1 MNTKTIISFSLL
13 LLACTT
19 LAQSA
24 PRYIELVETNFIDN
38 TLTLLGRPEVRA
50 DLAME
55 SNQVGQFRALL
66 NTRPDERTTLDN
78 LLTPKQQQRLHQ
90 LLLQTK
96 GPVFIALD
104 SATQEQLGLTPEQK
118 ESVAQSLQHYEQFR
132 LPFVQRYG
140 RQLVAGI
147 TDQTVEERKAEVDAL
162 ALAITHILKERD
174 QDILHALTEEQR
186 RIFVGL
192 EGTPLEIAWPQHEM
206 VFGETFKE

>member
-1 MNTKTIISFSLL
+1 MNTKTVISVFLL

-55 SNQVGQFRALL
+55 SNQVASFRTLL
-66 NTRPDERTTLDN
+66 NTRPDERTNLDN
-78 LLTPKQQQRLHQ
+78 LLTPEQQQRLHQ
-90 LLLQTK
+90 LLLQMK

-104 SATQEQLGLTPEQK
+104 PATQEKLGLTPEQK
-118 ESVAQSLQHYEQFR
+118 ESIAIVLQHYEQFR
-132 LPFVQRYG
+132 LPFAQRYG

-147 TDQTVEERKAEVDAL
+147 TDQTAEERKAEVDAL
-162 ALAITHILKERD
+162 ALAITQILKERD
-174 QDILHALTEEQR
+174 RDILHALTEEQR
-186 RIFVGL
+186 HIFVGL
-192 EGTPLEIAWPQHEM
+192 EGTPLEISWPQHGM
-206 VFGETFKE
+206 VFGDTFKE